1 MCIMKFYV
9 CVSFSC
15 LGLWACKYVY
25 ISLSLSVIHASFW
38 VVYVYT
44 FFYALSRLAPPAAP
58 TNLIRRHH
66 HFLFSSLPII
76 LRSALEYAP
85 DWAGCPSTPA
95 AGPAASSSKTAA
107 AAAAAAAA
115 GKGKGEEK
123 RGAKQPPK
131 PKPFQKPLQP
141 PSTAAKRREEEEE
154 EEEQGGGGAAGGGE
168 RRREQRDG
176 TVDDNAVVAQVGGSI
191 NQSINQVH
199 RIHRIHRPASHH
211 PSSTSPP
218 PCLEWRVQTKPRLL
232 TTPHA
237 SIPTHTYTGPRLLPR
252 PRPATAPETRALP

>member
-1 MCIMKFYV
+1 MKFYV

-123 RGAKQPPK
+123 GA
-131 PKPFQKPLQP
+131 
-141 PSTAAKRREEEEE
+141 PSSRRNPSPSRSPCS
-154 EEEQGGGGAAGGGE
+154 
-168 RRREQRDG
+168 RRRQRRR
-176 TVDDNAVVAQVGGSI
+176 GGRRRRRRRSKGEEGLRGVE
-191 NQSINQVH
+191 SG
-199 RIHRIHRPASHH
+199 AG
-211 PSSTSPP
+211 SSGMGRWT
-218 PCLEWRVQTKPRLL
+218 
-232 TTPHA
+232 TTPW
-237 SIPTHTYTGPRLLPR
+237 
-252 PRPATAPETRALP
+252 